1 MSQPGD
7 ATPFDAG
14 LISSITSKP
23 SAHVCASWCHWD
35 WEENCGAD
43 QCVWC
48 DVCQG
53 IMPPPASP
61 VPPSFPPGV
70 IGANCDE
77 TCASSEQ
84 CSDAR
89 CSRCT
94 FCEHGFHL
102 ADAHDAPSCH
112 PHTEYDS
119 AHSMCSSFCDDAYG
133 ASHCELCK
141 CKLCAFCAS
150 APSLGPQSLKA
161 SPPPPRPSCFL
172 GAEVVKANANNAH
185 ILFDSYQP
193 GAEVT
198 LDFQLAG
205 ASPSLRVTLLND
217 DGMHNKLFRELPS
230 DSLQK
235 VKFLLLP
242 NLRSGGAQ
250 QARGPRSPDS

>member
-1 MSQPGD
+1 MEGGNKRYSQFCEGSPWLRVSCTYSTRDECSATSCASFRGPPVGAAPMVSRALSQPGD

-102 ADAHDAPSCH
+102 ADAHGATTDTAPSG
-112 PHTEYDS
+112 S
-119 AHSMCSSFCDDAYG
+119 AV
-133 ASHCELCK
+133 
-141 CKLCAFCAS
+141 
-150 APSLGPQSLKA
+150 
-161 SPPPPRPSCFL
+161 PRPSPAHASRVS
-172 GAEVVKANANNAH
+172 GASRCKSVAH
-185 ILFDSYQP
+185 TFSYQI
-193 GAEVT
+193 
-198 LDFQLAG
+198 
-205 ASPSLRVTLLND
+205 N
-217 DGMHNKLFRELPS
+217 
-230 DSLQK
+230 
-235 VKFLLLP
+235 
-242 NLRSGGAQ
+242 
-250 QARGPRSPDS
+250 